1 MKKKKLQELATIKF
15 CTMSPSR
22 AKERDDETR
31 WLVCTNFLADNTVN
45 LSPTVNQW
53 IPPEEVEI
61 HSGDIVVKR
70 ISPTFIN
77 YIEKISD
84 GFYAGNNLILITAK
98 EGVSP
103 KYLAMILNEKIS
115 EIAVATSV
123 GAVMKSV
130 SRTDLEELEV
140 PWIPY
145 EKQCAVGELWYDS
158 IELKKMKQKLL
169 DLETK
174 QNSMKIIKYLNSLG
188 GKNNG

>member
-15 CTMSPSR
+15 CTVSPSR
-22 AKERDDETR
+22 AKEREEKTN
-31 WLVCTNFLADNTVN
+31 WLPCTAFLLDNTVD
-45 LSPTVNQW
+45 LSPTVNRW
-53 IPPEEVEI
+53 VPPDELLI
-61 HSGDIVVKR
+61 RPGDIVVKR
-70 ISPTFIN
+70 ISPTFVN
-77 YIEKISD
+77 YIEEIPD

-98 EGVSP
+98 DGTSP

-130 SRTDLEELEV
+130 SRTDLEDLEV
-140 PWIPY
+140 PMIPY
-145 EKQCAVGELWYDS
+145 EKQCAVGELWYSS
-158 IELKKMKQKLL
+158 IELKKMKRTLL

-174 QNSMKIIKYLNSLG
+174 QNSMKIKKYLNSFG